1 MKTTV
6 YLASSMGNPIYR
18 DSVEAFG
25 DWMAQKGYDLVYGGS
40 QTGLMGLLADRVL
53 AHGGKV
59 YGIMPDFLQKREE
72 VHQGLTQLRIVADMD
87 ERKRLLM
94 EMGDVLVAFPGGPGT
109 LEEISQA
116 ISWAR
121 VGQHDKP
128 CLLFNA
134 NGYYDSLKIQ
144 FDQMVSAGFLTTA
157 DRDKVLFVDSL
168 QALEEVISSYQK

>member
-1 MKTTV
+1 
-6 YLASSMGNPIYR
+6 
-18 DSVEAFG
+18 
-25 DWMAQKGYDLVYGGS
+25 
-40 QTGLMGLLADRVL
+40 
-53 AHGGKV
+53 
-59 YGIMPDFLQKREE
+59 MPDFLQKREE

-121 VGQHDKP
+121 VEQHDKP

-134 NGYYDSLKIQ
+134 NGYYDSLHIQ

-157 DRDKVLFVDSL
+157 ARDKVIFVDRL

>member
-1 MKTTV
+1 MKITV

-87 ERKRLLM
+87 ERRRLLM
-94 EMGDVLVAFPGGPGT
+94 EMGDVLVAFPGG
-109 LEEISQA
+109 LERLKRLVRRFLGRA
-116 ISWAR
+116 W
-121 VGQHDKP
+121 D
-128 CLLFNA
+128 NTT
-134 NGYYDSLKIQ
+134 SLAC
-144 FDQMVSAGFLTTA
+144 FLMLMVIMIASKNNLI
-157 DRDKVLFVDSL
+157 RWCR
-168 QALEEVISSYQK
+168 